1 MKLNI
6 RPLFFTKQM
15 DFRKWLQK
23 NYKKEIELLAGFY
36 KVDSEKPS
44 MSWSQSVDEA
54 LCFGWIDGVR
64 KSIDKDSYQTRFTK
78 RKATS
83 IWSAVNIK
91 KIEALT
97 QQGLMHPARLESFDK
112 LIETKSKIYAFEKAE
127 IKLSPAFEK
136 LFKENKKAW
145 EYFQS
150 LAPSYRKPSTN
161 WVMSAKQEAT
171 GIKRFNE
178 LVADS
183 KLLTNKWKDNKY
195 SKK

>member
-1 MKLNI
+1 MKLDI

-23 NYKKEIELLAGFY
+23 NYKKEIELLVGFY

-44 MSWSQSVDEA
+44 MIWSQSVDEA

-83 IWSAVNIK
+83 ICSAVNIK

-97 QQGLMHPARLESFDK
+97 QQGLMHPARLKSFEK
-112 LIETKSKIYAFEKAE
+112 LIETKSKIYA
-127 IKLSPAFEK
+127 L
-136 LFKENKKAW
+136 KK
-145 EYFQS
+145 Q
-150 LAPSYRKPSTN
+150 K
-161 WVMSAKQEAT
+161 
-171 GIKRFNE
+171 
-178 LVADS
+178 
-183 KLLTNKWKDNKY
+183 
-195 SKK
+195 